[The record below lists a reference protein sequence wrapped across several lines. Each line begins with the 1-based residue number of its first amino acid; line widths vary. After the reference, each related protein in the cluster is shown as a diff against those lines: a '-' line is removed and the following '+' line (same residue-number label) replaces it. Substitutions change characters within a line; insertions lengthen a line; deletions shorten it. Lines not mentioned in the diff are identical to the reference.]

1 MGNSRNLAN
10 LLGTGSTIATAK
22 IADDAITAAKVADNA
37 IGSAAVDL
45 TANYAFTG
53 TVSGTNGMT
62 LLQSVNDTSDVDYAS
77 DVTIFNFDSHTSTF
91 HTFFFSWSL
100 YPTGN
105 GNVHCYLA
113 TGDASTTKLNMRT
126 VGNGHIDSND
136 NATPA
141 TGSGSYHRWAFRAAG
156 PNVMHTCQGYI
167 FNGQRSDDTF
177 DATMSFQS
185 TWFYQSFGQAFAN
198 HSSAVTASGDQISRI
213 MINLDGADSGAA
225 TNFNAKVKGSLWGV
239 V

>member
-1 MGNSRNLAN
+1 MALSKIQAESMNLAD
-10 LLGTGSTIATAK
+10 TF
-22 IADDAITAAKVADNA
+22 
-37 IGSAAVDL
+37 
-45 TANYAFTG
+45 AFTG
-53 TVSGTNGMT
+53 TVSGTNGLT
-62 LLQSVNDTSDVDYAS
+62 LLQTVNDTSDVDYAS

-105 GNVHCYLA
+105 GNVHCFLA
-113 TGDASTTKLNMRT
+113 TGDASNTKLNMRT
-126 VGNGHIDSND
+126 SGQGKIDEGSD
-136 NATPA
+136 AMPA
-141 TGSGSYHRWAFRAAG
+141 SGSGSYHRWAFRHAG
-156 PNVMHTCQGYI
+156 PSVITTVQGYI

-177 DATMSFQS
+177 DANMSFQS
-185 TWFYQSFGQAFAN
+185 TWFYQSYGQAFAN